1 VGSAVDGFRS
11 MMRDHVAPALRAMGF
26 VGSGRSY
33 VLPSDTHWVL
43 LGFQKSRSSDA
54 AAVPFT
60 VNVTVASKEAWA
72 AMRRTRGYLPE
83 RPSANTFYGPEIW
96 RRRIGMLL
104 PEGAD
109 RWWTLTPATPAA
121 ALAAEVVDALRLAAL
136 PEIRRRLAGEE

>member
-83 RPSANTFYGPEIW
+83 R
-96 RRRIGMLL
+96 
-104 PEGAD
+104 AD

-121 ALAAEVVDALRLAAL
+121 PLAAEVVDALRLAAL